1 MRTETIGVVQK
12 TATDR
17 NGDPIGDEAPDVAL
31 AGCVIWPRASEEK
44 EGGEVNI
51 DGDNVACPDN
61 AIARTIGS
69 EDWVRI
75 RGELHSV
82 DEPPARYAGRR
93 IMLKTRRVRT

>member
-1 MRTETIGVVQK
+1 MKKETIGIVQK
-12 TATDR
+12 VQTDR
-17 NGDPIGDEAPDVAL
+17 NGDPVGAEAPDVL
-31 AGCVIWPRASEEK
+31 LGGCIIWPRASEEK

-61 AIARTIGS
+61 AVAQSIGS

-82 DEPPARYAGRR
+82 DEPPARYIGKR